1 MILCYCHENVSE
13 GMALLRH
20 AAELHSH
27 PPSMYALSVILRD
40 ASRVAS
46 DAYLRIASNEHDHLP
61 SWQERLS
68 THEMRIRFGDVDASI
83 LAKYLDPSCL
93 CRLLG
98 RHYVECERTRMASTS
113 HCWNITCG
121 RWAYRSTP
129 PPPPAPGGG
138 GGLGGERRRTGIVG
152 LRAFRNDPV
161 GGEGANNRRPRAAA
175 PRNDDGDGIHDAAR
189 QQRGRH
195 NVRARRGILEPINDD
210 DFGSSTAVVGNG
222 GGDNNDRGFCERA
235 TFSIESLLLKE
246 QLSRG
251 EITGRDDGTDP
262 VTSHEPSHIEGLLRA
277 LRDKSS
283 DSCSHGLRVS
293 RMKMCSSCRRAKY
306 CSKLCQVYDW
316 RSGRHKMEC
325 QFL

>member
-20 AAELHSH
+20 AAESHSH

-40 ASRVAS
+40 TSRVAS
-46 DAYLRIASNEHDHLP
+46 DAYLHIASNEHDHLP

-68 THEMRIRFGDVDASI
+68 THEMRTRFGDVDAPT

-98 RHYVECERTRMASTS
+98 RHYVECERTRVASTS
-113 HCWNITCG
+113 HCWNAACG

-129 PPPPAPGGG
+129 PPMPGVGGG
-138 GGLGGERRRTGIVG
+138 GPGGDRRRMMGILG
-152 LRAFRNDPV
+152 LRTFRNDPIG
-161 GGEGANNRRPRAAA
+161 GGEGANRRHRAAA
-175 PRNDDGDGIHDAAR
+175 PRNDDGDGIDDATRRRRRQNVGAR
-189 QQRGRH
+189 F
-195 NVRARRGILEPINDD
+195 GILEPINDND
-210 DFGSSTAVVGNG
+210 VGSSTAIVGNG
-222 GGDNNDRGFCERA
+222 EDDNSNRVVRERA
-235 TFSIESLLLKE
+235 SFSIESLLLKE
-246 QLSRG
+246 QLSTVG
-251 EITGRDDGTDP
+251 TMGRNDGTDP
-262 VTSHEPSHIEGLLRA
+262 VASHESLHLEGLLRA
-277 LRDKSS
+277 LRDRSS
-283 DSCSHGLRVS
+283 DSSTQGLRVS